1 MLPHEADHQ
10 GEVRSA
16 ALWGLIL
23 CFCLFLAAAIP
34 FAVLLYMIP
43 LCYAATKKRLY
54 QPRERK
60 ETT

>member
-1 MLPHEADHQ
+1 M
-10 GEVRSA
+10 
-16 ALWGLIL
+16 WGLIL